1 MMRASAAPAPALQ
14 PNIAMDALQIMHPN
28 DASPPAPTSFA
39 TSVGELF
46 GQIGLSLDPHQGSAL
61 TVASPIDG
69 STLATLRTDS
79 AEEMDAMV
87 ARARAAFLE
96 WRGVPAPHRGELVRR
111 FGLLVREHKEAL
123 SQLLTIENGKI
134 LTEARGEVQEVID
147 ICDYAVGLSRQLF
160 GMTIASERA
169 EHRLTEYWH
178 PLGVL
183 GLISAFNF
191 PAAVWAWGTTVA
203 LVCGDSAIWKPSE
216 KTPLTAL
223 AFAGLLQKVAAED
236 ERAPEHLV
244 QVALGDAACGMAL
257 ADHPDVAVVSATGS
271 VRMGQDVGVRV
282 QRRFGRPILELGG
295 NNAAIVTPSADVAL
309 ALRGTIFAATG
320 TCGQR
325 CTTLRRLIVHE
336 DIRETFVQRL
346 IAAVG
351 TLNIGSPLDEATHV
365 GPLIDNAAFDAM
377 QRALDAAR
385 SQGGVVHGGERIDRG
400 SPDAYYVQPAI
411 VEMPGQTEIVREETF
426 APILYVLSYT
436 ELDQAIALQ
445 NGVPQ
450 GLSSCI
456 FTRDVLEA
464 ERFQSAL
471 GSDCGI
477 VNVNIGT
484 SGAEIGGAFGGEKV
498 TGGGRV
504 SGSDSWKNYM
514 RRATATVNYSTSLPL
529 AQGVKF
535 DLDIQ

>member
-1 MMRASAAPAPALQ
+1 MNAIDKSLSSSTVSGAFADE
-14 PNIAMDALQIMHPN
+14 IADL
-28 DASPPAPTSFA
+28 F
-39 TSVGELF
+39 GEL
-46 GQIGLSLDPHQGSAL
+46 GLSLSGDLGSDL
-61 TVASPIDG
+61 PVFSPIDG
-69 STLATLRTDS
+69 SALATLKMHRAAD
-79 AEEMDAMV
+79 MDAMV
-87 ARARAAFLE
+87 ANAGAAFLA
-96 WRGVPAPHRGELVRR
+96 WKRVPAPHRGELVRR
-111 FGLLVREHKEAL
+111 YGQLVRDHKEAL
-123 SQLLTIENGKI
+123 SRLLTIENGKI

-147 ICDYAVGLSRQLF
+147 ICEYAVGLSRQLF
-160 GMTIASERA
+160 GLTIASERA

-178 PLGVL
+178 PLGPL

-203 LVCGDSAIWKPSE
+203 LVCGNSAIWKPSE

-223 AFAGLLQKVAAED
+223 AFAKLLQKAAAEY
-236 ERAPEHLV
+236 EFAPDHLV
-244 QVALGDAACGMAL
+244 QIAIGDAECGGII
-257 ADHPDVAVVSATGS
+257 ADHPGVSMVSATGS

-282 QRRFGRPILELGG
+282 QRRFGRSVLELGG
-295 NNAAIVTPSADVAL
+295 NNAAIIAPSADIGL

-336 DIRETFVQRL
+336 DIRADFVKRL

-351 TLNIGSPLDEATHV
+351 SLNIGSPLDDATHV
-365 GPLIDNAAFDAM
+365 GPLIDKVAFDAM
-377 QRALDAAR
+377 QRALEQAR
-385 SQGGVVHGGERIDRG
+385 SQGGTVHGGDRIDVAG
-400 SPDAYYVQPAI
+400 SPDAYYVRPAI
-411 VEMPGQTEIVREETF
+411 VEMPAQSEIVREETF
-426 APILYVLSYT
+426 APILYVLSYKDFA
-436 ELDQAIALQ
+436 EAIALQ

-450 GLSSCI
+450 GLSSCV
-456 FTRDVLEA
+456 FTSDVREA
-464 ERFQSAL
+464 ETFQSAQ

-514 RRATATVNYSTSLPL
+514 RRVTATVNYSTSLPL

-535 DLDIQ
+535 DLDID

>member
-1 MMRASAAPAPALQ
+1 MNALDTMISPATAYSV
-14 PNIAMDALQIMHPN
+14 AGGFADAVVDI
-28 DASPPAPTSFA
+28 FA
-39 TSVGELF
+39 HLD
-46 GQIGLSLDPHQGSAL
+46 LSLDTRKGDGLA
-61 TVASPIDG
+61 VFSPIDG
-69 STLATLRTDS
+69 SQLASLRTDE
-79 AEEMDAMV
+79 AGDMDAMV
-87 ARARAAFLE
+87 ANARTAFAA
-96 WRGVPAPHRGELVRR
+96 WRDVPAPHRGELVRR
-111 FGLLVREHKEAL
+111 YGLLVREHKEAL

-147 ICDYAVGLSRQLF
+147 ICEYAVGLSRQLF
-160 GMTIASERA
+160 GLTIASERA

-223 AFAGLLQKVAAED
+223 AFAGLLQKAAADYEF
-236 ERAPEHLV
+236 APDHLV
-244 QVALGDAACGMAL
+244 QVAIGDAACGAIL
-257 ADHPDVAVVSATGS
+257 ADHPDVAIVSATGS

-282 QRRFGRPILELGG
+282 QRRFGRPVLELGG
-295 NNAAIVTPSADVAL
+295 NNAAIVAPSADMGL

-325 CTTLRRLIVHE
+325 CTTLRRLIAHE
-336 DIRETFVQRL
+336 DIRGDFVKRL

-351 TLNIGSPLDEATHV
+351 SLNIGSPLDDATHV
-365 GPLIDNAAFDAM
+365 GPLIDKAAFDAM
-377 QRALDAAR
+377 QRALEQAR
-385 SQGGVVHGGERIDRG
+385 REGGTVHGGERIEVAG
-400 SPDAYYVQPAI
+400 SPNAYYVRPAI
-411 VEMPGQTEIVREETF
+411 VEMPAQTDIVREETF
-426 APILYVLSYT
+426 APILYVLSYGDFA
-436 ELDQAIALQ
+436 EAIALQ
-445 NGVPQ
+445 NGVSQ
-450 GLSSCI
+450 GLSSSV
-456 FTRDVLEA
+456 FTSDVREA
-464 ERFQSAL
+464 EKFQSAQ

-477 VNVNIGT
+477 ANVNIGT

-514 RRATATVNYSTSLPL
+514 RRVTATVNYSTSLPL

-535 DLDIQ
+535 DLDID

>member
-1 MMRASAAPAPALQ
+1 MNALDMMISPDANPAAHGDFARSVTDIFGAIGVPL
-14 PNIAMDALQIMHPN
+14 DAGQGADLKVF
-28 DASPPAPTSFA
+28 SP
-39 TSVGELF
+39 V
-46 GQIGLSLDPHQGSAL
+46 
-61 TVASPIDG
+61 DG
-69 STLATLRTDS
+69 SELAVLRTDS
-79 AEEMDAMV
+79 AGDMDAMV
-87 ARARAAFLE
+87 AKARAAFAA
-96 WRGVPAPHRGELVRR
+96 WKDVPAPHRGELVRR
-111 FGLLVREHKEAL
+111 YGLLVREHKEAL

-147 ICDYAVGLSRQLF
+147 ICEYAVGLSRQLF
-160 GMTIASERA
+160 GLTIASERA

-223 AFAGLLQKVAAED
+223 AFAGLLQKAAAD
-236 ERAPEHLV
+236 YDLAPNDLV
-244 QVALGDAACGMAL
+244 QVAIGDAACGMML
-257 ADHPDVAVVSATGS
+257 ADHPDVAIVSATGS

-282 QRRFGRPILELGG
+282 QRRFGRPVLELGG
-295 NNAAIVTPSADVAL
+295 NNAAIVAPSADIGL

-336 DIRETFVQRL
+336 DIRAGFVKRL

-351 TLNIGSPLDEATHV
+351 SLAIGSPLDDATHV
-365 GPLIDNAAFDAM
+365 GPLIDKAAFDAM

-385 SQGGVVHGGERIDRG
+385 RDGGIVHGGERIEIAG
-400 SPDAYYVQPAI
+400 APDAYYVRPAI
-411 VEMPGQTEIVREETF
+411 VEMPAQSEIVREETF
-426 APILYVLSYT
+426 APILYVLSYSDFA
-436 ELDQAIALQ
+436 EAIALQ

-450 GLSSCI
+450 GLSSCV
-456 FTRDVLEA
+456 FTSDVREA
-464 ERFQSAL
+464 EKFQSAQ

-514 RRATATVNYSTSLPL
+514 RRVTATVNYSTSLPL

-535 DLDIQ
+535 DLDLD

>member
-1 MMRASAAPAPALQ
+1 MDLKMDVPAKMTAIDHTAVPPGFAPAVE
-14 PNIAMDALQIMHPN
+14 D
-28 DASPPAPTSFA
+28 
-39 TSVGELF
+39 LF
-46 GQIGLSLDPHQGSAL
+46 GALGLKFQDHCGTDLA
-61 TVASPIDG
+61 VYSPIDG
-69 STLATLRTDS
+69 SALATLSTDS
-79 AEEMDAMV
+79 AADVDAMV
-87 ARARAAFLE
+87 ARARGAFLA
-96 WRGVPAPHRGELVRR
+96 WRTVPAPHRGELVRR
-111 FGLLVREHKEAL
+111 YGQVVREHKETL
-123 SQLLTIENGKI
+123 SRLLTIENGKI

-147 ICDYAVGLSRQLF
+147 ICEYAVGLSRQLF
-160 GMTIASERA
+160 GLTIASERA

-178 PLGVL
+178 PLGVV

-223 AFAGLLQKVAAED
+223 AFAGLLQKVAAEY
-236 ERAPEHLV
+236 EFAPQHLV
-244 QVALGDAACGMAL
+244 QVAIGAAECGGAL
-257 ADHPDVAVVSATGS
+257 ADHHDVAIVSATGS
-271 VRMGQDVGVRV
+271 VSMGRDVGVRV
-282 QRRFGRPILELGG
+282 QRRFGRSILELGG
-295 NNAAIVTPSADVAL
+295 NNAAIITPSADTSL

-325 CTTLRRLIVHE
+325 CTTLRRLIVHQ
-336 DIRETFVQRL
+336 DIRDAFVKRL
-346 IAAVG
+346 IGAIG
-351 TLNIGSPLDEATHV
+351 TLRIGSPLNDLTHV
-365 GPLIDNAAFDAM
+365 GPLIDKAAFDGM
-377 QRALDAAR
+377 QRALEQAR
-385 SQGGVVHGGERIDRG
+385 REGGTVHGGERIEIEG
-400 SPDAYYVQPAI
+400 APEAYYVRPAI
-411 VEMPGQTEIVREETF
+411 VEMPAQTDIVREETF
-426 APILYVLSYT
+426 APILYVMSYST
-436 ELDQAIALQ
+436 LDEAIALQ
-445 NGVPQ
+445 NGVSQ

-456 FTRDVLEA
+456 FTRDLLEA
-464 ERFQSAL
+464 ETFQSAV

-535 DLDIQ
+535 DLDID

>member
-1 MMRASAAPAPALQ
+1 MNALDTSLSSQPAPGGFGHEVAE
-14 PNIAMDALQIMHPN
+14 I
-28 DASPPAPTSFA
+28 F
-39 TSVGELF
+39 GEL
-46 GQIGLSLDPHQGSAL
+46 GLSLADDLGADL
-61 TVASPIDG
+61 GVFSPIDG
-69 STLATLRTDS
+69 SELATLKMHRADDM
-79 AEEMDAMV
+79 EAMV
-87 ARARAAFLE
+87 AKAATAFLA
-96 WRGVPAPHRGELVRR
+96 WKQVPAPHRGELIRR
-111 FGLLVREHKEAL
+111 YGQLVREHKEAL
-123 SQLLTIENGKI
+123 SRLLTIENGKI

-147 ICDYAVGLSRQLF
+147 ICEYAVGLSRQLF
-160 GMTIASERA
+160 GLTIASERA

-178 PLGVL
+178 PLGPL

-223 AFAGLLQKVAAED
+223 AFGKLLQAVAADYEF
-236 ERAPEHLV
+236 APEHLV
-244 QVALGDAACGMAL
+244 QVAIGAAECGGII
-257 ADHPDVAVVSATGS
+257 ADHPGIKIVSATGS

-282 QRRFGRPILELGG
+282 QRRFGRGVLELGG
-295 NNAAIVTPSADVAL
+295 NNAAIVAPSADIGL

-325 CTTLRRLIVHE
+325 CTSLRRLIVH
-336 DIRETFVQRL
+336 DSIRADFVKRL
-346 IAAVG
+346 VATADS
-351 TLNIGSPLDEATHV
+351 LHIGSPLVDETHV
-365 GPLIDNAAFDAM
+365 GPLIDKAAFDAM
-377 QRALDAAR
+377 QRALDQAR
-385 SQGGVVHGGERIDRG
+385 AEGGVVHGGERVEIEG
-400 SPDAYYVQPAI
+400 SPDAYYVRPAI
-411 VEMPGQTEIVREETF
+411 VEMPAQSDIVREETF
-426 APILYVLSYT
+426 APILYVLSYSAIG
-436 ELDQAIALQ
+436 DAIALQ

-456 FTRDVLEA
+456 FTNDVREA
-464 ERFQSAL
+464 EFFQSAE

-514 RRATATVNYSTSLPL
+514 RRVTATVNYSTSLPL

-535 DLDIQ
+535 DLDID

>member
-1 MMRASAAPAPALQ
+1 MNALDTKISHHAAPGAFTQEVAG
-14 PNIAMDALQIMHPN
+14 IFD
-28 DASPPAPTSFA
+28 
-39 TSVGELF
+39 EL
-46 GQIGLSLDPHQGSAL
+46 GLSLDASRGTDL
-61 TVASPIDG
+61 EVRSPIDG
-69 STLATLRTDS
+69 SALALLRTDR
-79 AEEMDAMV
+79 AGDMDAMV
-87 ARARAAFLE
+87 ANARTAFAA
-96 WRGVPAPHRGELVRR
+96 WKDVPGPHRGELVRR
-111 FGLLVREHKEAL
+111 YGLLVREHKEAL
-123 SQLLTIENGKI
+123 SRLLTIENGKI

-147 ICDYAVGLSRQLF
+147 ICEYAVGLSRQLF
-160 GMTIASERA
+160 GLTIASERA

-223 AFAGLLQKVAAED
+223 AFAGLLQQVAAEYD
-236 ERAPEHLV
+236 LAPDHLV
-244 QVALGDAACGMAL
+244 QVAIGDAACGAML
-257 ADHPDVAVVSATGS
+257 ADHPDVAILSATGS

-295 NNAAIVTPSADVAL
+295 NNAAIVAPSADMGL

-325 CTTLRRLIVHE
+325 CTTLRRLIAHE
-336 DIRETFVQRL
+336 DIRAGFVKRL

-351 TLNIGSPLDEATHV
+351 SLNIGSPLDDATHV
-365 GPLIDNAAFDAM
+365 GPLIDKAAFDAM
-377 QRALDAAR
+377 QRALEQAR
-385 SQGGVVHGGERIDRG
+385 REGGTVHGGERIEVAG
-400 SPDAYYVQPAI
+400 SPDAWYVRPAI
-411 VEMPGQTEIVREETF
+411 VEMPAQTDIVREETF

-436 ELDQAIALQ
+436 AFDDAIALQ

-450 GLSSCI
+450 GLSSCV
-456 FTRDVLEA
+456 FTGDVREA
-464 ERFQSAL
+464 EKFQSAQ

-514 RRATATVNYSTSLPL
+514 RRVTATVNYSTSLPL

-535 DLDIQ
+535 DLDID

>member
-1 MMRASAAPAPALQ
+1 MNA
-14 PNIAMDALQIMHPN
+14 ID
-28 DASPPAPTSFA
+28 TSFSPHPTTTA
-39 TSVGELF
+39 SNNFADDVTAIFSEL
-46 GQIGLSLDPHQGSAL
+46 GLSLDDHRGADL
-61 TVASPIDG
+61 GVLSPIDG
-69 STLATLRTDS
+69 SELAQLKMHQPAD
-79 AEEMDAMV
+79 MDAMV
-87 ARARAAFLE
+87 ANAQTAFLA
-96 WRGVPAPHRGELVRR
+96 WKQVPAPHRGELVRR
-111 FGLLVREHKEAL
+111 YGQLVREHKEVL
-123 SQLLTIENGKI
+123 SRLLTIENGKI

-147 ICDYAVGLSRQLF
+147 ICEYAVGLSRQLF
-160 GMTIASERA
+160 GLTIASERA

-178 PLGVL
+178 PLGTL

-223 AFAGLLQKVAAED
+223 AFAKLLQQVASDYEF
-236 ERAPEHLV
+236 APEHLV
-244 QVALGDAACGMAL
+244 QIAIGGAECGGTI
-257 ADHPDVAVVSATGS
+257 ADHPGIAIVSATGS

-282 QRRFGRPILELGG
+282 QRRFGRPVLELGG
-295 NNAAIVTPSADVAL
+295 NNAAIVAPSADMNL
-309 ALRGTIFAATG
+309 ALLGTVFAATG

-325 CTTLRRLIVHE
+325 CTSLRRLIVH
-336 DIRETFVQRL
+336 DSIRADFVKRL
-346 IAAVG
+346 IATVDS
-351 TLNIGSPLDEATHV
+351 LRIGSPLVDDTHV
-365 GPLIDNAAFDAM
+365 GPLIDKAAFDAM
-377 QRALDAAR
+377 QRALDQAR
-385 SQGGVVHGGERIDRG
+385 SEGGIVHGGERIDVEG
-400 SPDAYYVQPAI
+400 SADAWYVRPAI
-411 VEMPGQTEIVREETF
+411 VEMPGQTKIVREETF
-426 APILYVLSYT
+426 APILYVMSYAT
-436 ELDQAIALQ
+436 LDEAIALQ

-456 FTRDVLEA
+456 FTNDVREA
-464 ERFQSAL
+464 ERFQSAH

-514 RRATATVNYSTSLPL
+514 RRVTATVNYSTSLPL

-535 DLDIQ
+535 DLDVN

>member
-1 MMRASAAPAPALQ
+1 MNAIDTSLSSQPASGDLAGAVAD
-14 PNIAMDALQIMHPN
+14 I
-28 DASPPAPTSFA
+28 F
-39 TSVGELF
+39 GEL
-46 GQIGLSLDPHQGSAL
+46 GLSLAGDLGSDL
-61 TVASPIDG
+61 DVFSPIDG
-69 STLATLRTDS
+69 SPLATLKMHRAAD
-79 AEEMDAMV
+79 MDAMV
-87 ARARAAFLE
+87 AQAETAFLA
-96 WRGVPAPHRGELVRR
+96 WKKVPAPHRGELIRR
-111 FGLLVREHKEAL
+111 YGQLVREHKEVL
-123 SQLLTIENGKI
+123 SRLLTIENGKI

-147 ICDYAVGLSRQLF
+147 ICEYAVGLSRQLF
-160 GMTIASERA
+160 GLTIASERA

-178 PLGVL
+178 PLGPI

-223 AFAGLLQKVAAED
+223 AFGKLLQKVAADYEF
-236 ERAPEHLV
+236 APDHLV
-244 QVALGDAACGMAL
+244 QVAIGAAECGGTI
-257 ADHPDVAVVSATGS
+257 ADHPGIKIVSATGS

-282 QRRFGRPILELGG
+282 QRRFGRAVLELGG
-295 NNAAIVTPSADVAL
+295 NNAAIVAPSADIGL
-309 ALRGTIFAATG
+309 ALRGTVFAATG

-325 CTTLRRLIVHE
+325 CTSLRRLIVHE
-336 DIRETFVQRL
+336 SIRADFVKRL
-346 IAAVG
+346 IATADSL
-351 TLNIGSPLDEATHV
+351 TIGSPLVDDTHV
-365 GPLIDNAAFDAM
+365 GPLIDKAAFDAM
-377 QRALDAAR
+377 QRALDQAR
-385 SQGGVVHGGERIDRG
+385 AEGGTVHGGERVGIAG
-400 SPDAYYVQPAI
+400 SDAYYVRPAI
-411 VEMPGQTEIVREETF
+411 VEMPAQSAIVCEETF
-426 APILYVLSYT
+426 APILYVLSYSDID
-436 ELDQAIALQ
+436 EAIALQ

-456 FTRDVLEA
+456 FTSDVREA
-464 ERFQSAL
+464 ERFQSAE

-514 RRATATVNYSTSLPL
+514 RRVTATVNYSTSLPL

-535 DLDIQ
+535 DLDIG

>member
-1 MMRASAAPAPALQ
+1 MNAIDTSLSSSPGQPAPGAF
-14 PNIAMDALQIMHPN
+14 ADAIVDL
-28 DASPPAPTSFA
+28 F
-39 TSVGELF
+39 GEL
-46 GQIGLSLDPHQGSAL
+46 GLSLSHDLGSDLADF
-61 TVASPIDG
+61 SPIDG
-69 STLATLRTDS
+69 SALAPLKMHRATD
-79 AEEMDAMV
+79 MDAMV
-87 ARARAAFLE
+87 ANAEVAFVA
-96 WRGVPAPHRGELVRR
+96 WKQVPAPHRGELIRR
-111 FGLLVREHKEAL
+111 YGQLVREHKEVL
-123 SQLLTIENGKI
+123 SRLLTIENGKI

-147 ICDYAVGLSRQLF
+147 ICEYAVGLSRQLF
-160 GMTIASERA
+160 GLTIASERA

-223 AFAGLLQKVAAED
+223 AFAKLLQKVAADYEF
-236 ERAPEHLV
+236 APDHLV
-244 QVALGDAACGMAL
+244 QVAIGDAECGGII
-257 ADHPDVAVVSATGS
+257 ADHPGISIVSATGS

-282 QRRFGRPILELGG
+282 QRRFGRPVLELGG
-295 NNAAIVTPSADVAL
+295 NNAAIVAPSADIGL

-336 DIRETFVQRL
+336 SIRADFVKRL

-351 TLNIGSPLDEATHV
+351 SLNIGSPLDDMTHV
-365 GPLIDNAAFDAM
+365 GPLIDKAAFDAM
-377 QRALDAAR
+377 QRALDRAR
-385 SQGGVVHGGERIDRG
+385 GEGGTVHGGERIEVAG
-400 SPDAYYVQPAI
+400 SPEAYYVRPAI
-411 VEMPGQTEIVREETF
+411 VEMPAQSEIVREETF
-426 APILYVLSYT
+426 APILYVLSYADFA
-436 ELDQAIALQ
+436 EAIALQ

-456 FTRDVLEA
+456 FTSDVREA
-464 ERFQSAL
+464 ETFQSAQ

-484 SGAEIGGAFGGEKV
+484 SGAEIGGAFGGEKM

-514 RRATATVNYSTSLPL
+514 RRVTATVNYSTELPL

-535 DLDIQ
+535 DFDID

>member
-1 MMRASAAPAPALQ
+1 MNA
-14 PNIAMDALQIMHPN
+14 ID
-28 DASPPAPTSFA
+28 TSLSSSSLSGAFA
-39 TSVGELF
+39 DEVADLFGEL
-46 GQIGLSLDPHQGSAL
+46 GLSLSSDLGSDLA
-61 TVASPIDG
+61 VFSPIDG
-69 STLATLRTDS
+69 SALATLKMHRAAD
-79 AEEMDAMV
+79 MDAMV
-87 ARARAAFLE
+87 ANAETAFLA
-96 WRGVPAPHRGELVRR
+96 WKQVPAPHRGELIRR
-111 FGLLVREHKEAL
+111 YGQLVREHKEAL
-123 SQLLTIENGKI
+123 SRLLTIENGKI

-147 ICDYAVGLSRQLF
+147 ICEYAVGLSRQLF
-160 GMTIASERA
+160 GLTIASERA

-178 PLGVL
+178 PLGPL

-223 AFAGLLQKVAAED
+223 AFAKLLQKVAADYEF
-236 ERAPEHLV
+236 APDHLV
-244 QVALGDAACGMAL
+244 QIAIGDAECGGII
-257 ADHPDVAVVSATGS
+257 ADHPGISIVSATGS

-282 QRRFGRPILELGG
+282 QRRFGRPVLELGG
-295 NNAAIVTPSADVAL
+295 NNAAIVAPSADLGL

-325 CTTLRRLIVHE
+325 CTTLRRLIIHE
-336 DIRETFVQRL
+336 NIRADFVKRL

-351 TLNIGSPLDEATHV
+351 SLNIGSPLDDATHV
-365 GPLIDNAAFDAM
+365 GPLIDKAAFDAM
-377 QRALDAAR
+377 QRALDRAR
-385 SQGGVVHGGERIDRG
+385 SEGGTVHGGERIELAG
-400 SPDAYYVQPAI
+400 APDAYYVRPAI
-411 VEMPGQTEIVREETF
+411 VEMPAQSEIVREETF

-436 ELDQAIALQ
+436 AFDEAIALQ

-456 FTRDVLEA
+456 FTSDVREA
-464 ERFQSAL
+464 EKFQSAQ

-514 RRATATVNYSTSLPL
+514 RRVTATVNYSTSLPL

-535 DLDIQ
+535 DLDID

>member
-1 MMRASAAPAPALQ
+1 MNAIDKPLSSSSVSGAFASEVAA
-14 PNIAMDALQIMHPN
+14 
-28 DASPPAPTSFA
+28 
-39 TSVGELF
+39 LF
-46 GQIGLSLDPHQGSAL
+46 GKLGLSLANDIGSDL
-61 TVASPIDG
+61 PVFSPIDG
-69 STLATLRTDS
+69 SQLATLKMHRAADV
-79 AEEMDAMV
+79 DAMV
-87 ARARAAFLE
+87 AKSQTAFHA
-96 WRGVPAPHRGELVRR
+96 WKQVPAPHRGEMIRR
-111 FGLLVREHKEAL
+111 YGQLVREHKEVL
-123 SQLLTIENGKI
+123 SRLLTIENGKV

-147 ICDYAVGLSRQLF
+147 ICEYAVGLSRQLF
-160 GMTIASERA
+160 GLTIASERP
-169 EHRLTEYWH
+169 EHRLAEYWH
-178 PLGVL
+178 PLGPL

-223 AFAGLLQKVAAED
+223 AFAKLLQNVAADFEFGPVD
-236 ERAPEHLV
+236 LV
-244 QVALGDAACGMAL
+244 QIAIGDAECGGIV
-257 ADHPDVAVVSATGS
+257 ADHDGVAIVSATGS
-271 VRMGQDVGVRV
+271 VRMGRDVGVRV
-282 QRRFGRPILELGG
+282 QKRFGRSVLELGG
-295 NNAAIVTPSADVAL
+295 NNAAIVAPSADMGL

-325 CTTLRRLIVHE
+325 CTSLRRLIVHRE
-336 DIRETFVQRL
+336 IRADFVERL

-351 TLNIGSPLDEATHV
+351 SLSIGSPLVDATHI
-365 GPLIDNAAFDAM
+365 GPLIDKAAFDTM
-377 QRALDAAR
+377 QRALEQAR
-385 SQGGVVHGGERIDRG
+385 REGGTVHGGERIDIEG
-400 SPDAYYVQPAI
+400 SPDAFYVRPAI
-411 VEMPGQTEIVREETF
+411 VEMPEQSDIVREETF
-426 APILYVLSYT
+426 APVLYVLSYS
-436 ELDQAIALQ
+436 ELDEAIALQ

-456 FTRDVLEA
+456 FTSDVREA
-464 ERFQSAL
+464 ERFQSAT

-514 RRATATVNYSTSLPL
+514 RRVTATVNYSSELPL

-535 DLDIQ
+535 DLEVN

>member
-1 MMRASAAPAPALQ
+1 MNALDKMISPGAGHSAQGGFARSVTDIFGAL
-14 PNIAMDALQIMHPN
+14 
-28 DASPPAPTSFA
+28 
-39 TSVGELF
+39 
-46 GQIGLSLDPHQGSAL
+46 GLSLDANRGSDL
-61 TVASPIDG
+61 KVFSPVDG
-69 STLATLRTDS
+69 SELAALRTDK
-79 AEEMDAMV
+79 AGDMDAMV
-87 ARARAAFLE
+87 ANARAAFAT
-96 WRGVPAPHRGELVRR
+96 WKDVPAPHRGELVRR
-111 FGLLVREHKEAL
+111 YGLLVREHKEAL
-123 SQLLTIENGKI
+123 SHLLTIENGKI

-147 ICDYAVGLSRQLF
+147 ICEYAVGLSRQLF
-160 GMTIASERA
+160 GLTIASERA

-223 AFAGLLQKVAAED
+223 AFAGLLQKAAADYEL
-236 ERAPEHLV
+236 APDHLV
-244 QVALGDAACGMAL
+244 QVAIGDAACGTML
-257 ADHPDVAVVSATGS
+257 ADHPDVAIVSATGS

-282 QRRFGRPILELGG
+282 QRRFGRPVLELGG
-295 NNAAIVTPSADVAL
+295 NNAAVVAPSADIGL

-336 DIRETFVQRL
+336 DIRADFVKRL

-351 TLNIGSPLDEATHV
+351 SLNIGSPLDDATHV
-365 GPLIDNAAFDAM
+365 GPLIDKPAFDAM
-377 QRALDAAR
+377 QRALEQAR
-385 SQGGVVHGGERIDRG
+385 RDGGTVHGGDRIEVAG
-400 SPDAYYVQPAI
+400 PDAYYVRPAI
-411 VEMPGQTEIVREETF
+411 VEMPAQSEIVREETF
-426 APILYVLSYT
+426 APILYVLAYT
-436 ELDQAIALQ
+436 SFDEAIALQ

-450 GLSSCI
+450 GLSSCV
-456 FTRDVLEA
+456 FTSDVREA
-464 ERFQSAL
+464 EKFQSAQ

-514 RRATATVNYSTSLPL
+514 RRVTATVNYSTSLPL

-535 DLDIQ
+535 DLDID

>member
-1 MMRASAAPAPALQ
+1 MNAIDTSLSSQPASGAL
-14 PNIAMDALQIMHPN
+14 ADAVTDIF
-28 DASPPAPTSFA
+28 D
-39 TSVGELF
+39 EL
-46 GQIGLSLDPHQGSAL
+46 GLSLAGDLGPDL
-61 TVASPIDG
+61 DVCSPIDG
-69 STLATLRTDS
+69 STLASLKMHRSPD
-79 AEEMDAMV
+79 MDAMV
-87 ARARAAFLE
+87 AQAEAAFAA
-96 WRGVPAPHRGELVRR
+96 WKQVPAPHRGELVRR
-111 FGLLVREHKEAL
+111 YGQLVREHKEVL
-123 SQLLTIENGKI
+123 SRLLTIENGKI

-147 ICDYAVGLSRQLF
+147 ICEYAVGLSRQLF
-160 GMTIASERA
+160 GLTIASERA

-178 PLGVL
+178 PLGPL

-223 AFAGLLQKVAAED
+223 AFGKLLQKAAADYEF
-236 ERAPEHLV
+236 APEHLV
-244 QVALGDAACGMAL
+244 QVAIGAAECGGTL
-257 ADHPDVAVVSATGS
+257 ADHTGIAIVSATGS

-282 QRRFGRPILELGG
+282 QRRFGRAVLELGG
-295 NNAAIVTPSADVAL
+295 NNAAIVAPSADIGL
-309 ALRGTIFAATG
+309 ALRGTVFAATG

-325 CTTLRRLIVHE
+325 CTTLRRLIVH
-336 DIRETFVQRL
+336 DSIRADFVKRL
-346 IAAVG
+346 IATADS
-351 TLNIGSPLDEATHV
+351 LNIGSPLVDDTHV
-365 GPLIDNAAFDAM
+365 GPLIDKAAFDAM
-377 QRALDAAR
+377 QRALDQAR
-385 SQGGVVHGGERIDRG
+385 AEGGTVHGGQRIEIAG
-400 SPDAYYVQPAI
+400 SPDAYYVRPAI
-411 VEMPGQTEIVREETF
+411 VEMPGQSAIVREETF
-426 APILYVLSYT
+426 APILYVLSYST
-436 ELDQAIALQ
+436 LDEAIALQ

-456 FTRDVLEA
+456 FTNDVREA
-464 ERFQSAL
+464 ERFQSAT

-514 RRATATVNYSTSLPL
+514 RRVTATVNYSTSLPL

-535 DLDIQ
+535 DLDID

>member
-1 MMRASAAPAPALQ
+1 MIAFDETPPSAATQPRQQPFDRRIADIFCALGVS
-14 PNIAMDALQIMHPN
+14 IDGRSGAD
-28 DASPPAPTSFA
+28 
-39 TSVGELF
+39 
-46 GQIGLSLDPHQGSAL
+46 L
-61 TVASPIDG
+61 TVYSPIDG
-69 STLATLRTDS
+69 SELAKLRTDTS
-79 AEEMDAMV
+79 SDMNGIAAKARDA
-87 ARARAAFLE
+87 FSI
-96 WRGVPAPHRGELVRR
+96 WKDVPAPHRGELIRR
-111 FGLLVREHKEAL
+111 YGLLVREHKEAL
-123 SQLLTIENGKI
+123 ARLLTIENGKI

-147 ICDYAVGLSRQLF
+147 ICEYAVGLSRQLF
-160 GMTIASERA
+160 GLTIASERA

-223 AFAGLLQKVAAED
+223 AFAKLLQKVAADYEF
-236 ERAPEHLV
+236 APDHLV
-244 QVALGDAACGMAL
+244 QVAIGDAECGGII
-257 ADHPDVAVVSATGS
+257 ADHPGISIVSATGS

-282 QRRFGRPILELGG
+282 QRRFGRPVLELGG
-295 NNAAIVTPSADVAL
+295 NNAAIVAPSADIGL

-336 DIRETFVQRL
+336 SIRADFVKRL

-351 TLNIGSPLDEATHV
+351 SLNIGSPLDDMTHV
-365 GPLIDNAAFDAM
+365 GPLIDKAAFDAM
-377 QRALDAAR
+377 QRALDRAR
-385 SQGGVVHGGERIDRG
+385 GEGGTVHGGERIEVAG
-400 SPDAYYVQPAI
+400 SPEAYYVRPAI
-411 VEMPGQTEIVREETF
+411 VEMPAQSEIVREETF
-426 APILYVLSYT
+426 APILYVLSYADFA
-436 ELDQAIALQ
+436 EAIALQ

-456 FTRDVLEA
+456 FTSDVREA
-464 ERFQSAL
+464 ETFQSAQ

-484 SGAEIGGAFGGEKV
+484 SGAEIGGAFGGEKM

-514 RRATATVNYSTSLPL
+514 RRVTATVNYSTELPL

-535 DLDIQ
+535 DFDID

>member
-1 MMRASAAPAPALQ
+1 MNAPDTLSKKLAS
-14 PNIAMDALQIMHPN
+14 
-28 DASPPAPTSFA
+28 
-39 TSVGELF
+39 ELHHGPLSSQVAGTFDRLGISLEAHF
-46 GQIGLSLDPHQGSAL
+46 GSDLA
-61 TVASPIDG
+61 VFSPIDG
-69 STLATLRTDS
+69 SQLATLRTEKP
-79 AEEMDAMV
+79 AEMERIV
-87 ARARAAFLE
+87 ANAGAAFAT
-96 WRGVPAPHRGELVRR
+96 WKAVPAPHRGELVRR
-111 FGLLVREHKEAL
+111 YGDLIRQHKETL
-123 SQLLTIENGKI
+123 SLLLSIENGKI

-160 GMTIASERA
+160 GLTIASERP

-223 AFAGLLQKVAAED
+223 AFGKLLQKVAAEY
-236 ERAPEHLV
+236 EFAPDHLV
-244 QVALGDAACGMAL
+244 QVAIGAAECGGIL
-257 ADHPDVAVVSATGS
+257 ADHPGVAIVSATGS

-282 QRRFGRPILELGG
+282 QRRFGRPVLELGG
-295 NNAAIVTPSADVAL
+295 NNAAIVAPSADIGL
-309 ALRGTIFAATG
+309 ALRGTVFAATG

-325 CTTLRRLIVHE
+325 CTSLRRLIVH
-336 DIRETFVQRL
+336 DSIRDDFVRRL
-346 IAAVG
+346 IATAG
-351 TLNIGSPLDEATHV
+351 SLRIGSPLVDDTHV
-365 GPLIDNAAFDAM
+365 GPLIDKAAFDAM
-377 QRALDAAR
+377 QHALEQAR
-385 SQGGVVHGGERIDRG
+385 REGGIVHGGERIDVEG
-400 SPDAYYVQPAI
+400 SADAYYVRPAI
-411 VEMPGQTEIVREETF
+411 VEMPDQSDIVREETF
-426 APILYVLSYT
+426 APILYVLSYST
-436 ELDQAIALQ
+436 IDEAIALQ

-456 FTRDVLEA
+456 FTNDVREA
-464 ERFQSAL
+464 EWFQSAQ

-514 RRATATVNYSTSLPL
+514 RRVTATVNYSTSLPL

-535 DLDIQ
+535 DLDID

>member
-1 MMRASAAPAPALQ
+1 MNAIDTSLPTETRRAGPAAHGVVVREIFDTL
-14 PNIAMDALQIMHPN
+14 
-28 DASPPAPTSFA
+28 
-39 TSVGELF
+39 
-46 GQIGLSLDPHQGSAL
+46 GLSLTSDLGSGL
-61 TVASPIDG
+61 DVFSPIDG
-69 STLATLRTDS
+69 SALAQLKTHTP
-79 AEEMDAMV
+79 AEMNAMV
-87 ARARAAFLE
+87 ANAQTAFQT
-96 WRGVPAPHRGELVRR
+96 WKQVPAPHRGELVRR
-111 FGLLVREHKEAL
+111 YGQLVREHKELL
-123 SQLLTIENGKI
+123 SHLLTIENGKI

-147 ICDYAVGLSRQLF
+147 ICEYAVGLSRQLF
-160 GMTIASERA
+160 GLTIASERA

-178 PLGVL
+178 PLGPL

-223 AFAGLLQKVAAED
+223 AFARLLQKVAADYEF
-236 ERAPEHLV
+236 APDHLV
-244 QVALGDAACGMAL
+244 QVAVGGAECGGAI
-257 ADHPDVAVVSATGS
+257 ADHPGVAIVSATGS

-282 QRRFGRPILELGG
+282 ARRFGRPVLELGG
-295 NNAAIVTPSADVAL
+295 NNAAIVAPSADIGL
-309 ALRGTIFAATG
+309 ALRATVFAATG

-325 CTTLRRLIVHE
+325 CTTLRRLIVH
-336 DIRETFVQRL
+336 DSIRADFVKRL
-346 IAAVG
+346 AATVDSLRIGDPLADG
-351 TLNIGSPLDEATHV
+351 THI
-365 GPLIDNAAFDAM
+365 GPLIDELAFDAM
-377 QRALDAAR
+377 QRALEQAR
-385 SQGGVVHGGERIDRG
+385 SEGGIVHGGERVAIDG
-400 SPDAYYVQPAI
+400 AEGGFYVRPAV
-411 VEMPGQTEIVREETF
+411 VEMPAQSDIVREETF

-436 ELDQAIALQ
+436 DLDEAIALQ

-450 GLSSCI
+450 GLSSSI
-456 FTRDVLEA
+456 FTSDMREA
-464 ERFQSAL
+464 ERFQSAQ

-535 DLDIQ
+535 DLDID

>member
-1 MMRASAAPAPALQ
+1 MNALDKMISPGAGHSAQGGFARSVTDIFGAL
-14 PNIAMDALQIMHPN
+14 
-28 DASPPAPTSFA
+28 
-39 TSVGELF
+39 
-46 GQIGLSLDPHQGSAL
+46 GLSLDASRGSDL
-61 TVASPIDG
+61 KVFSPVDG
-69 STLATLRTDS
+69 SELAALRTDK
-79 AEEMDAMV
+79 AYDMDAMV
-87 ARARAAFLE
+87 ANARAAFAV
-96 WRGVPAPHRGELVRR
+96 WKDVPAPHRGELVRR
-111 FGLLVREHKEAL
+111 YGLLVREHKEAL
-123 SQLLTIENGKI
+123 SHLLTIENGKI

-147 ICDYAVGLSRQLF
+147 ICEYAVGLSRQLF
-160 GMTIASERA
+160 GLTIASERA

-223 AFAGLLQKVAAED
+223 AFAGLLQKAAADYEL
-236 ERAPEHLV
+236 APDHLV
-244 QVALGDAACGMAL
+244 QVAIGDAACGTML
-257 ADHPDVAVVSATGS
+257 ADHPDVAIVSATGS

-282 QRRFGRPILELGG
+282 QRRFGRPVLELGG
-295 NNAAIVTPSADVAL
+295 NNAAVVAPSADIGL

-336 DIRETFVQRL
+336 DIRADFVKRL

-351 TLNIGSPLDEATHV
+351 SLNIGSPLDDATHV
-365 GPLIDNAAFDAM
+365 GPLIDKAAFDAM
-377 QRALDAAR
+377 QRALEQAR
-385 SQGGVVHGGERIDRG
+385 RDGGIVHGGDRIEVAG
-400 SPDAYYVQPAI
+400 PDAYYVRPAI
-411 VEMPGQTEIVREETF
+411 VEMPAQSEIVREETF
-426 APILYVLSYT
+426 APILYVLAYT
-436 ELDQAIALQ
+436 GFDEAIALQ

-450 GLSSCI
+450 GLSSCV
-456 FTRDVLEA
+456 FTSDVREA
-464 ERFQSAL
+464 EKFQSAQ

-514 RRATATVNYSTSLPL
+514 RRVTATVNYSTSLPL

-535 DLDIQ
+535 DLDID